1 MLILLTFIAF
11 TLAQDSICDK
21 YSQALNLTNQQL
33 VKTVVDGVV
42 QKIVQPGTV
51 TKKYFDGT
59 KPAGST
65 NFLDPANKD
74 ALNALVASLVQF
86 FGAGLGCSDGTIT
99 PYTGPSMDKVHQPM
113 GIQSG
118 EFNSFN
124 EAVISVLAG
133 AGVSDIDQVA
143 VRIVLNGFKN
153 DVVAQNSI
161 CDRYSV
167 ALKVTNKQ
175 LVQSVVL
182 KAFTAITSDS
192 SPIKKYFDGRKPAGS
207 LNYLNPKNK
216 QALDGLVHGLTTW
229 FGQALGCSDDTIPP
243 YGGPPLSKVHRIMG
257 INEMEFDFFNGGVI
271 NILRQSGVV
280 SKDLVAV
287 ARALNG
293 TKSEIVTA

>member
-1 MLILLTFIAF
+1 MYILLALFALS
-11 TLAQDSICDK
+11 LAQDSICDK

-42 QKIVQPGTV
+42 KKIVQPGTL

-65 NFLDPANKD
+65 NFLDPANKG
-74 ALNALVASLVQF
+74 ALDALVASLVQF

-113 GIQSG
+113 GIQSA

-153 DVVAQNSI
+153 DIVVQNSI

-167 ALKVTNKQ
+167 ALKVTNKE

-216 QALDGLVHGLTTW
+216 VALDGLVHGLTTW
-229 FGQALGCSDDTIPP
+229 FGDALGCSDDTIPP
-243 YGGPPLSKVHRIMG
+243 YGGPPLSAVHKRMG
-257 INEMEFDFFNGGVI
+257 INENEFNFFNGGVV
-271 NILRQSGVV
+271 NILRDSGVQ

-287 ARALNG
+287 AKALNN
-293 TKSEIVTA
+293 TRNDIVTA